1 MICEA
6 TVGPCI
12 SPISPLYL
20 IYISPY
26 QRDLRGHRRPSAR
39 HHLFER
45 DVARDRRADAR
56 DEQPLEGLRLG
67 LGLGLGLE
75 P

>member
-20 IYISPY
+20 IYISPISPLTSVICEATVGPPLATTSSSAMW
-26 QRDLRGHRRPSAR
+26 RAIEGPMRAMSSRSKDL
-39 HHLFER
+39 
-45 DVARDRRADAR
+45 
-56 DEQPLEGLRLG
+56 
-67 LGLGLGLE
+67 
-75 P
+75 